1 MIYVSASV
9 HVDNVV
15 DDKRFDKKKKKDS
28 DQIWNNIGN
37 EW

>member
-15 DDKRFDKKKKKDS
+15 DDKRFDKKKKKRFGS
-28 DQIWNNIGN
+28 NM
-37 EW
+37 E